1 MGHGHI
7 HIVGRGF
14 GSVCWQITDP
24 CRVLVV
30 TAKLSMRQLRRWVA
44 GCASDLEKNCYKGDV
59 MISSG
64 QESCGTIEADLRY
77 TGSYGGQSTG
87 RLATRDGSANGRR
100 TT

>member
-1 MGHGHI
+1 
-7 HIVGRGF
+7 
-14 GSVCWQITDP
+14 
-24 CRVLVV
+24 
-30 TAKLSMRQLRRWVA
+30 
-44 GCASDLEKNCYKGDV
+44 

-64 QESCGTIEADLRY
+64 QESRGTIEADLRY